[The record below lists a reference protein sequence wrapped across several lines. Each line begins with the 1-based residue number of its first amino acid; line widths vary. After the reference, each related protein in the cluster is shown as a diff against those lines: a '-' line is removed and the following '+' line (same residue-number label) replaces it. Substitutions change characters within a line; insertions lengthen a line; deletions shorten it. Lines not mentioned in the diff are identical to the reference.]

1 MSRTHQHIFPKLFFI
16 WFLCDGFILQMSLSI
31 IGEESRIVLQCSL
44 FVEVGI
50 IRCSEFA
57 YGIHTLK
64 IRQKFFTIW
73 TLLTNYFHSMQD
85 EQDVNWDLVCVQ
97 LETILKIRILDEPEK
112 CKSKNPSSSSPH
124 AAFLPKLNVQ
134 VAFKSLSLHQCSCQ
148 KLEAI
153 IVKALSA
160 VYEMACA
167 QGSYSDQFLHYT
179 LDAPTC
185 LSSRGTSMKQ
195 DKEFTLQN
203 VWVVQ

>member
-1 MSRTHQHIFPKLFFI
+1 M
-16 WFLCDGFILQMSLSI
+16 
-31 IGEESRIVLQCSL
+31 
-44 FVEVGI
+44 
-50 IRCSEFA
+50 
-57 YGIHTLK
+57 
-64 IRQKFFTIW
+64 
-73 TLLTNYFHSMQD
+73 
-85 EQDVNWDLVCVQ
+85 NWDLVCVQ

-124 AAFLPKLNVQ
+124 AAFLPQPNVQ
-134 VAFKSLSLHQCSCQ
+134 VAFKSLSLHQCGCQ

-203 VWVVQ
+203 AGLKVTRFGLFCNLRMGQIRTYSTVGYFNLACWVVHLTQDNG